1 MNSEDRK
8 IRELLLKVDTTTH
21 EHESK
26 LHHRVMR
33 QLPSRGL
40 RRGYVVILFAILWG
54 GSIALFI
61 KYWRVIADA
70 LLTTTSA
77 LLDQQLPSAEALGIA
92 ALCIGAIVLVITQ
105 SLDVMDEYY
114 EREVRHMLQGRV

>member
-26 LHHRVMR
+26 LHHRIMR

-61 KYWRVIADA
+61 KYWRTITDT
-70 LLTTTSA
+70 LLTTISA
-77 LLDQQLPSAEALGIA
+77 LLDHQLPSAETLGIA
-92 ALCIGAIVLVITQ
+92 ALCIGAIVLIVTQ
-105 SLDVMDEYY
+105 SRDILNEYY
-114 EREVRHMLQGRV
+114 EQELKSMLDSL

>member
-26 LHHRVMR
+26 LHHRIMR

-40 RRGYVVILFAILWG
+40 RRGYVVILFAILWS

-61 KYWRVIADA
+61 KYWRAIADA

>member
-8 IRELLLKVDTTTH
+8 IRELLLKADTTTH

-26 LHHRVMR
+26 LHARIMR

-54 GSIALFI
+54 GSIALLI
-61 KYWRVIADA
+61 KYWRTIADA

-77 LLDQQLPSAEALGIA
+77 LLDQQLPSAETLGIA
-92 ALCIGAIVLVITQ
+92 ALCIGAIVLIITH
-105 SLDVMDEYY
+105 SRDILNEYY
-114 EREVRHMLQGRV
+114 ERELKSMLDAL

>member
-26 LHHRVMR
+26 LHHRIMR

-61 KYWRVIADA
+61 KYWRTITDT
-70 LLTTTSA
+70 LLTTISA
-77 LLDQQLPSAEALGIA
+77 LLDHQLPSAETLGIA
-92 ALCIGAIVLVITQ
+92 ALCIGTIVLIVTQ
-105 SLDVMDEYY
+105 SRDILNEYY
-114 EREVRHMLQGRV
+114 EQELKSMLDAL

>member
-21 EHESK
+21 EHEGK
-26 LHHRVMR
+26 LHHRIMHR
-33 QLPSRGL
+33 LPSRGL

-54 GSIALFI
+54 GSIALFV
-61 KYWRVIADA
+61 KYWRIIADT

-77 LLDQQLPSAEALGIA
+77 LLDHQLPSAETLGIV
-92 ALCIGAIVLVITQ
+92 ALCIGAIVLIVTQ
-105 SLDVMDEYY
+105 SRDILDEYY
-114 EREVRHMLQGRV
+114 ERELKSMLDAM

>member
-26 LHHRVMR
+26 LHARLMR
-33 QLPSRGL
+33 RLPSRGL
-40 RRGYVVILFAILWG
+40 RRGYVVLLFAILWG

-61 KYWRVIADA
+61 KYWRIIADTLLTTIDA
-70 LLTTTSA
+70 LL
-77 LLDQQLPSAEALGIA
+77 DHQLPSAETLGIA
-92 ALCIGAIVLVITQ
+92 ALCIGAIVLVVTQ
-105 SLDVMDEYY
+105 SRDILNEYY
-114 EREVRHMLQGRV
+114 EQELKSMLDSL

>member
-8 IRELLLKVDTTTH
+8 IRDMLLKVDTTTH

-26 LHHRVMR
+26 LHARIMR

-54 GSIALFI
+54 GSIALLI
-61 KYWRVIADA
+61 KYWRTIVDT
-70 LLTTTSA
+70 LLTTISA
-77 LLDQQLPSAEALGIA
+77 LLDHQLPSAETLGIA
-92 ALCIGAIVLVITQ
+92 TLCIGAIVLIVTQ
-105 SLDVMDEYY
+105 SRDILNEYY
-114 EREVRHMLQGRV
+114 EQELKSMLDSL

>member
-8 IRELLLKVDTTTH
+8 IRELLLKTDTTTH

-26 LHHRVMR
+26 LHARIMR

-61 KYWRVIADA
+61 KYWRTIADT
-70 LLTTTSA
+70 LLTTIST
-77 LLDQQLPSAEALGIA
+77 LLDHQLPSMETLGIA
-92 ALCIGAIVLVITQ
+92 ALCIGAIVLIITQ
-105 SLDVMDEYY
+105 SRDILNEYY
-114 EREVRHMLQGRV
+114 ERELKSMLDAL

>member
-26 LHHRVMR
+26 LHHRIMR

-61 KYWRVIADA
+61 KYWRTIADT
-70 LLTTTSA
+70 LLTTIST
-77 LLDQQLPSAEALGIA
+77 LLDHQLPSMETLGIA
-92 ALCIGAIVLVITQ
+92 ALCIGAIVLIITQ
-105 SLDVMDEYY
+105 SRDILNEYY
-114 EREVRHMLQGRV
+114 ERELKSMLDAL

>member
-8 IRELLLKVDTTTH
+8 IRDMLLKADTTTH

-26 LHHRVMR
+26 LHARIMR

-61 KYWRVIADA
+61 KYWRTITDT
-70 LLTTTSA
+70 LLTTISA
-77 LLDQQLPSAEALGIA
+77 LLDHQLPSAETLGIA
-92 ALCIGAIVLVITQ
+92 ALCIGAIVLIVTQ
-105 SLDVMDEYY
+105 SRDILNEYY
-114 EREVRHMLQGRV
+114 EQELKSMLDSL

>member
-26 LHHRVMR
+26 LHHRIMR

-70 LLTTTSA
+70 LLTTTSV

-105 SLDVMDEYY
+105 SLDIMDEYY
-114 EREVRHMLQGRV
+114 EHEIQHIIQGRV

>member
-8 IRELLLKVDTTTH
+8 IRELLLKADTTTH

-26 LHHRVMR
+26 LHARIMR

-40 RRGYVVILFAILWG
+40 RRGYIVILFAILWG

-61 KYWRVIADA
+61 KYWRTITDT
-70 LLTTTSA
+70 LLTTIGA
-77 LLDQQLPSAEALGIA
+77 LLDHQLPSAETLGIA
-92 ALCIGAIVLVITQ
+92 ALCIGAIVLIVTQ
-105 SLDVMDEYY
+105 SRDILNEYY
-114 EREVRHMLQGRV
+114 EQELKSMLDAL

>member
-21 EHESK
+21 EHEGN
-26 LHHRVMR
+26 LHHRIMHR
-33 QLPSRGL
+33 LPSRGL

-61 KYWRVIADA
+61 KYWRIIADT
-70 LLTTTSA
+70 LLATTGA
-77 LLDQQLPSAEALGIA
+77 LLDHQLPSVETLGIA
-92 ALCIGAIVLVITQ
+92 ALCIGAIALVITQ

-114 EREVRHMLQGRV
+114 EHEIQHMLQGKV

>member
-26 LHHRVMR
+26 LHHRIMH

>member
-8 IRELLLKVDTTTH
+8 IRELLLKADTTSH

-26 LHHRVMR
+26 LHARIMR

-40 RRGYVVILFAILWG
+40 RRVYVVILFAILWG

-114 EREVRHMLQGRV
+114 EREVRHMLQSKT

>member
-8 IRELLLKVDTTTH
+8 IRELLLKADTTTH

-26 LHHRVMR
+26 LHHRIMR

-40 RRGYVVILFAILWG
+40 RRCYVVIFFAILWG
-54 GSIALFI
+54 GGIALFI

>member
-21 EHESK
+21 EHEGN
-26 LHHRVMR
+26 LHHRIMHR
-33 QLPSRGL
+33 LPSRGL

-54 GSIALFI
+54 GSIALFV
-61 KYWRVIADA
+61 KYWRIIADT

-77 LLDQQLPSAEALGIA
+77 LLDHQLPSVETLGIV
-92 ALCIGAIVLVITQ
+92 ALCIGAIVLIVTQ
-105 SLDVMDEYY
+105 SRDILDEYY
-114 EREVRHMLQGRV
+114 ERELKSMLDAM

>member
-8 IRELLLKVDTTTH
+8 IRELLLKADTTTH

-26 LHHRVMR
+26 LHARIMR

-61 KYWRVIADA
+61 KYWRTIADA

-77 LLDQQLPSAEALGIA
+77 LLNQQLPSAEALGIA
-92 ALCIGAIVLVITQ
+92 ALCIGAIVLVIMQ
-105 SLDVMDEYY
+105 SWDVMDEYN
-114 EREVRHMLQGRV
+114 ERELKSMLDAL

>member
-26 LHHRVMR
+26 LQARIMR

-54 GSIALFI
+54 GSIALLI
-61 KYWRVIADA
+61 KYWRTIADA
-70 LLTTTSA
+70 LLTTTGA
-77 LLDQQLPSAEALGIA
+77 LLDHQLPSAETLGIA
-92 ALCIGAIVLVITQ
+92 ALCIGTIVLIITQ
-105 SLDVMDEYY
+105 SRDILNEYY
-114 EREVRHMLQGRV
+114 ERELKSMLDAL

>member
-26 LHHRVMR
+26 LHHRIMH

-40 RRGYVVILFAILWG
+40 RRCYVVIFFAILWG

-61 KYWRVIADA
+61 KYWRAITDA

-77 LLDQQLPSAEALGIA
+77 LLNQQLPSAEALGIA
-92 ALCIGAIVLVITQ
+92 VLCIGAIVLVIMQ
-105 SLDVMDEYY
+105 SWDVMDEYH
-114 EREVRHMLQGRV
+114 ERELKSMLDAL

>member
-26 LHHRVMR
+26 LHHRIMHR
-33 QLPSRGL
+33 LPSRGL

-54 GSIALFI
+54 GSIALFV
-61 KYWRVIADA
+61 KYWRIIADT
-70 LLTTTSA
+70 LFTTTSA
-77 LLDQQLPSAEALGIA
+77 LLDHQLPSAETLGIA
-92 ALCIGAIVLVITQ
+92 ALCIGAIVLIVTQ
-105 SLDVMDEYY
+105 SRDILDEYY
-114 EREVRHMLQGRV
+114 ERELKSMLDAM

>member
-26 LHHRVMR
+26 LHHRIMR

-61 KYWRVIADA
+61 KYWRAIADA

-77 LLDQQLPSAEALGIA
+77 LLDHQLPSAETLGIA

>member
-8 IRELLLKVDTTTH
+8 IRALLLKADTTTH

-26 LHHRVMR
+26 LHARIMR

-61 KYWRVIADA
+61 KYWRAIADA

-77 LLDQQLPSAEALGIA
+77 LLDHQLPPVETLGMA
-92 ALCIGAIVLVITQ
+92 VLCIGAIVLIITQ

-114 EREVRHMLQGRV
+114 EHEIRHMLQGRV

>member
-26 LHHRVMR
+26 LHHRIMR

-61 KYWRVIADA
+61 KNWRVIADA

>member
-1 MNSEDRK
+1 MQYRFGYTHPLTRK
-8 IRELLLKVDTTTH
+8 F

-26 LHHRVMR
+26 LHARIMR

-61 KYWRVIADA
+61 KYWRAIADA

-77 LLDQQLPSAEALGIA
+77 LLDHQLPPVETLVIA
-92 ALCIGAIVLVITQ
+92 ALCIGAIVLIITQ
-105 SLDVMDEYY
+105 SLDVIDEYY
-114 EREVRHMLQGRV
+114 EHEIRHMLQGKE

>member
-8 IRELLLKVDTTTH
+8 IRELLLKADTTTH

-26 LHHRVMR
+26 LHHRIMR

-40 RRGYVVILFAILWG
+40 RRGYVVIFFAILWG

-61 KYWRVIADA
+61 KYWRAIADA

-77 LLDQQLPSAEALGIA
+77 LLNHQLPSAETLGIA
-92 ALCIGAIVLVITQ
+92 ALCIGAIVLIITQ
-105 SLDVMDEYY
+105 SRDILNEYY
-114 EREVRHMLQGRV
+114 ERELKSMLDAL

>member
-21 EHESK
+21 EHEGN
-26 LHHRVMR
+26 LHHRIMHR
-33 QLPSRGL
+33 LPSRGL

-61 KYWRVIADA
+61 KYWRIIADT
-70 LLTTTSA
+70 LLATTSA
-77 LLDQQLPSAEALGIA
+77 LLDHQLPSAETLGIV
-92 ALCIGAIVLVITQ
+92 ALCIGAIVLIVTQ
-105 SLDVMDEYY
+105 SRDILNEYY
-114 EREVRHMLQGRV
+114 ERELKSMLDAL

>member
-8 IRELLLKVDTTTH
+8 IRELLLKADTTTH

-26 LHHRVMR
+26 LHARIMR

-40 RRGYVVILFAILWG
+40 RRGYIVILFAILWG

-61 KYWRVIADA
+61 KYWRTITDT
-70 LLTTTSA
+70 LLTTISA
-77 LLDQQLPSAEALGIA
+77 LLDHQLPSAETLGIA
-92 ALCIGAIVLVITQ
+92 ALCIGAIVLIVTQ
-105 SLDVMDEYY
+105 SSDILNEYY
-114 EREVRHMLQGRV
+114 EQELKSMLDAL

>member
-8 IRELLLKVDTTTH
+8 IRELLLKADTTTH

-26 LHHRVMR
+26 LHHRIMR

-61 KYWRVIADA
+61 KYWRAIADA

-77 LLDQQLPSAEALGIA
+77 LLNQQLPSAEALGIA
-92 ALCIGAIVLVITQ
+92 ALCIGAIVLVIMQ
-105 SLDVMDEYY
+105 SWDVMDEYH
-114 EREVRHMLQGRV
+114 ERELKSMLDAL

>member
-26 LHHRVMR
+26 LHHRIMR

-61 KYWRVIADA
+61 KYWRTITDT
-70 LLTTTSA
+70 LLTTISA
-77 LLDQQLPSAEALGIA
+77 LLDHQLPSAETLGIA
-92 ALCIGAIVLVITQ
+92 ALCIGAIVLIVTQ
-105 SLDVMDEYY
+105 SSDILNEYY
-114 EREVRHMLQGRV
+114 EQELKSMLDAL